1 MNGTE
6 AMSVKLAPSILASD
20 FSHLAEEAQRCEE
33 AGADWLHLDLM
44 DNQFV
49 PNLSFGPAVIEALR
63 PHSSLPFDAHLM
75 VVEPE
80 RLIPAVVAARADR
93 VTVQAEVCPHLHRVL
108 HQIRELGARPGVAL
122 NPSTPLS
129 AVEYVLP
136 DLDLLLIM
144 TVNPGFG
151 GQSFIRTMLPKIAA
165 ARRLLDEAGCAAD
178 LEVDGGIDLHTA
190 PEVVA
195 AGATVLVAGT
205 SVFRHEGGVAAGLE
219 ALRRSFQR

>member
-1 MNGTE
+1 MP
-6 AMSVKLAPSILASD
+6 ARLAPSLLASD
-20 FSHLAEEAQRCEE
+20 FSQLGDQARRCEQ

-49 PNLSFGPAVIEALR
+49 PNLSFGPPVIAAVR
-63 PHSSLPFDAHLM
+63 PHVRLTLDAHLM
-75 VVEPE
+75 VIEPE
-80 RLIPAVVAARADR
+80 RLVPAVIGAGADR
-93 VTVQAEVCPHLHRVL
+93 VTVHAEVSPHLHRVL
-108 HQIRELGARPGVAL
+108 HQIREAGARSGVAL

-129 AVEYVLP
+129 AVEWVLP

-151 GQSFIRTMLPKIAA
+151 GQSFIRSVLPKIAA
-165 ARRLLDEAGCAAD
+165 ARRMLDQAGSSAE
-178 LEVDGGIDLHTA
+178 LEVDGGIDAATA

-205 SVFRHEGGVAAGLE
+205 SVFGHEQGLE
-219 ALRRSFQR
+219 AGLAALRRATG